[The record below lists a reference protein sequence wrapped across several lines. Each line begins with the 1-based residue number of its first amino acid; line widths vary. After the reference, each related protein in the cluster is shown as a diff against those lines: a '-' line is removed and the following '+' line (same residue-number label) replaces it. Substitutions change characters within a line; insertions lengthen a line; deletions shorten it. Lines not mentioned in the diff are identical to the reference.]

1 MTLHQPWHDG
11 VGRRVGKRLRHIR
24 KPKKPPDPGGKKSMK
39 KHQPKRRSTQSQEEG
54 KHPVSMDG
62 YVRLL
67 KYHSGGRIIRG
78 RRYVNCGERHVDKR
92 ALDRERFYSP
102 CGMSRRRT
110 KLFYQRK
117 MRERQYKATPP
128 APIQTEQV
136 LPPQSNPRS
145 LMHPVCSNINSSHHG
160 IAAIAVV
167 VALIVRKLIQQRRSP
182 TINTQTTAHQMKS
195 STMSARLKSSN
206 MSARGQTSKSTR
218 SWPVR
223 KMFLFF
229 AFTLCTHLCTRG
241 VNTGHHY
248 KPFLLQH
255 STMEKQAAAEQQGVK
270 IITEGTPSPIEETPV
285 ATTGAA
291 AATRIEELLRWFQG
305 NSQVLQEGG
314 KAPSA

>member
-1 MTLHQPWHDG
+1 
-11 VGRRVGKRLRHIR
+11 
-24 KPKKPPDPGGKKSMK
+24 
-39 KHQPKRRSTQSQEEG
+39 
-54 KHPVSMDG
+54 
-62 YVRLL
+62 
-67 KYHSGGRIIRG
+67 
-78 RRYVNCGERHVDKR
+78 
-92 ALDRERFYSP
+92 
-102 CGMSRRRT
+102 
-110 KLFYQRK
+110 
-117 MRERQYKATPP
+117 
-128 APIQTEQV
+128 
-136 LPPQSNPRS
+136 
-145 LMHPVCSNINSSHHG
+145 MHPVCSNINSSHHG

-182 TINTQTTAHQMKS
+182 TIKTTTQTLKS

-206 MSARGQTSKSTR
+206 MSARGQTSKSAR
-218 SWPVR
+218 SWTVR

-270 IITEGTPSPIEETPV
+270 IITEGTPSPIEETP
-285 ATTGAA
+285 AAITGAVT
-291 AATRIEELLRWFQG
+291 ATRIEEFLRWFQG